1 MDIDGQKLR
10 DTFLWNK
17 NETLLSPEQV
27 GAFFESFGQG
37 TVQKRRKG
45 KIRGFGSQHSV
56 YFFMHLGLSMSN

>member
-27 GAFFESFGQG
+27 GAFFKSFGQG
-37 TVQKRRKG
+37 QCKNDERRKFVDLEAN
-45 KIRGFGSQHSV
+45 IQFIFSCIWI
-56 YFFMHLGLSMSN
+56 FP